1 MSQRYTVTYR
11 GTEYELEIERQGN
24 ELFIS
29 HANGRYSV
37 RVSEERGALPDAGT
51 GASDAGP
58 LGASGAGPAAS
69 AAGPAASAVS
79 PLAASDAIGAP
90 MTGVV
95 KTIHVGVGDSVQ
107 SGQLVVTMEAMKM
120 DIQVNAAAAGT
131 VATVTVAAGDSV
143 QQNAP
148 LMILG

>member
-37 RVSEERGALPDAGT
+37 RVSEERGALPDASP
-51 GASDAGP
+51 AAGP
-58 LGASGAGPAAS
+58 LG
-69 AAGPAASAVS
+69 ASAVS